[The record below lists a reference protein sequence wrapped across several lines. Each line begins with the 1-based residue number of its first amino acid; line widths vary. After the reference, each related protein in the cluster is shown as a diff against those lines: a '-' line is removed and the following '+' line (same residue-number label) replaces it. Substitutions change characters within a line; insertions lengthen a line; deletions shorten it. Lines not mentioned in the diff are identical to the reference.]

1 MQSGL
6 LNPPG
11 EQARLTVPVFTVSG
25 GIILLVSLQMLW
37 SHSSTTGAFL
47 GRYSV
52 RYTVA
57 LLASLILLGLW
68 MTALFKRQAAN
79 RLIRGLPDR
88 WYIGLAAIS
97 GLAVFG
103 ILVSPIEDRI
113 QHFAAINWLTGLAL
127 TGLLRQDQPASRR
140 WLWVG
145 IPIVLGVWFVPVV
158 ISVLTRR
165 AFSPDEAMWA
175 DYASSVF
182 RASGM
187 YARTWLQEPVAI
199 LPGLGWSV
207 AGYGWL
213 LEHVSF
219 TLLTGRVWNF
229 LGYVVA
235 FVGIGLVTWR
245 LYGLK
250 PALINVAFA
259 ALSRAFIPVLDYRP
273 DHQLPA
279 AAMFITFAAIQG
291 RLSQRRGIWHFL
303 CGLLATLSL
312 QIHAA
317 GVALA
322 FGFSVFYLVES
333 LPKLRR
339 RQWNACWPLLWFGI
353 GALIGSLIYYLFNV
367 QPVGGLEMFLNTLL
381 DARVNTNRRILFLSW
396 TSFFEW
402 MLILSAF
409 AYLIWRRSPADR
421 LFLGILACVLAGVV
435 LLDYQGY
442 RTHYN
447 AFYIVPVGVLLVSAF
462 NPARAGVGRR
472 AILISLGAILMLVG
486 LSSSSFIAWPAVQQW
501 VKTGELPRFLYTELE
516 PVLSPFIQKDDVV
529 VSTHQLIWTFP
540 DHPHLISVGAEVT
553 AMRRWGLDD
562 PVLVWQRVRPT
573 KVVYVKDQ
581 MDLSPALLAYMEQR
595 WFEVCLTRQVIE
607 QEVTLYAENCGGVDG
622 VHAVHTQVDVGYSGD
637 PLESPLPLTVIEF
650 TGR

>member
-11 EQARLTVPVFTVSG
+11 EPFRLSVPVLTVSG
-25 GIILLVSLQMLW
+25 VILLLVSLQMLW
-37 SHSSTTGAFL
+37 DHSSTTGEFL

-52 RYTVA
+52 RYAVA
-57 LLASLILLGLW
+57 LLASLILLGVW
-68 MTALFKRQAAN
+68 TIALFRRQAVS

-88 WYIGLAAIS
+88 RYTGLVIIS
-97 GLAVFG
+97 GLMVFG
-103 ILVSPIEDRI
+103 ILVLPLEDRI
-113 QHFAAINWLTGLAL
+113 QHFAALNWLAGLAL
-127 TGLLRQDQPASRR
+127 TGLLRPDQPASRR

-145 IPIVLGVWFVPVV
+145 LPVVLGVWFIPAV

-219 TLLTGRVWNF
+219 SLLTGRVWNF

-259 ALSRAFIPVLDYRP
+259 ALSRAFVPVLDYRP

-279 AAMFITFAAIQG
+279 AAMFITFAALQG

-303 CGLLATLSL
+303 CGLLATLAL

-317 GVALA
+317 GVVLA
-322 FGFSVFYLVES
+322 FGFSLFYLVES

-339 RQWNACWPLLWFGI
+339 RQWQAFWPLLWFGI
-353 GALIGSLIYYLFNV
+353 GALIGSLIYYLFNI
-367 QPVGGLEMFLNTLL
+367 QPVGGLEVFFNTLL
-381 DARVNTNRRILFLSW
+381 EARLNTNRRILFLSW
-396 TSFFEW
+396 PSFFEW

-409 AYLIWRRSPADR
+409 IYLIWRRSPADR
-421 LFLGILACVLAGVV
+421 LFLGILTCVLAGVV

-447 AFYIVPVGVLLVSAF
+447 AFYIVPVGAMLVSAF
-462 NPARAGVGRR
+462 NPVRAGVGRR
-472 AILISLGAILMLVG
+472 AISISLGAILMLAG
-486 LSSSSFIAWPAVQQW
+486 LSSSSFIAWPTVQQW
-501 VKTGELPRFLYTELE
+501 MKTGKLPLFLYAELE

-540 DHPHLISVGAEVT
+540 DHPHLISAGAEVA

-562 PVLVWQRVRPT
+562 PAMVWQRVRPT
-573 KVVYVKDQ
+573 IVVYVKNQ

-595 WFEVCLTRQVIE
+595 QFKVCLTRQVIE
-607 QEVTLYAENCGGVDG
+607 QEVTVYAENCGGVDG
-622 VHAVHTQVDVGYSGD
+622 VHAVHA
-637 PLESPLPLTVIEF
+637 
-650 TGR
+650 RR